1 MANDLI
7 KGMLIPIEGMHSQAS
22 ADQVETTLSGIP
34 GIFSVSADLDSG
46 NVDIEFDP
54 KSINAE
60 GISRSIGA
68 AGYKTST
75 TRIDLNISGMT
86 CAACVIHVENAIL
99 DVDGVLSASVNLATE
114 RASIGY
120 ITGTAHL
127 SKIRESVSDYG
138 YTVEG
143 VAGENAELEKERLAR
158 SGEIRDLRRK
168 VIISALLGIVIF
180 LGSFRELFPWMP
192 SALQDRYFLWIVAT
206 PVQFWIGSQ
215 FYTSAWSA
223 LKHKMANMNTLI
235 VLGTSAAYSYS
246 VLATISPGWLETDKS
261 ESKVYFD
268 TAVIII
274 TLILLGRLLEAVAK
288 RNTSEAVRKLM
299 SLQPRTARVEVHGQE
314 VDIPIEDLIYG
325 TVVIVRPGESIP
337 VDGIVLDGFSTV
349 DESMLT
355 GESIPVEKINES
367 NVFAATINMTGTFRF
382 KATNLGADTSI
393 AKIIRLVED
402 AQGSRAPI
410 QRLADLI
417 SAYFVPVVVLIAFTT
432 FVSWIF
438 AGPPPVFN
446 YALLNMVAVLVI
458 ACPCALGLATPTAI
472 MVGTGKGA
480 EHGILIRS
488 AEALEVANKVSVVVL
503 DKTGTL
509 TIGEPT
515 VTDLISIGVPDD
527 ELLFLAASAES
538 RSEHPIGKAIVLEA
552 SNRKIALREAD
563 GFIAVPGMGVEA
575 RVDGRAIL
583 LGSPSMMIQRGY
595 KLDNLKTITE
605 EFSLH
610 GKTSMIV
617 SVDREIIGAIAVADI
632 LRQESMEVVAKLRSS
647 GRQVV
652 MLTGDNVRT
661 AQAIGKSLGVDRI
674 LAEVLP
680 QDKAKE
686 IEKLKAAENGNVV
699 AMVGDGIND
708 APALV
713 QADVG
718 ISVSSGSDIA
728 IEAADITLVR
738 PGLWGVVDALALSE
752 ATMSTIKQNL
762 FWAFIYNLALI
773 PVAAGLLYLIFH
785 DGTVPQVI
793 RPFLGEFGFLNPVL
807 AAVAMALSSF
817 TVVSNS
823 LRLRK
828 WQPSLKSR

>member
-1 MANDLI
+1 M
-7 KGMLIPIEGMHSQAS
+7 
-22 ADQVETTLSGIP
+22 
-34 GIFSVSADLDSG
+34 
-46 NVDIEFDP
+46 
-54 KSINAE
+54 
-60 GISRSIGA
+60 
-68 AGYKTST
+68 
-75 TRIDLNISGMT
+75 
-86 CAACVIHVENAIL
+86 
-99 DVDGVLSASVNLATE
+99 
-114 RASIGY
+114 
-120 ITGTAHL
+120 
-127 SKIRESVSDYG
+127 
-138 YTVEG
+138 
-143 VAGENAELEKERLAR
+143 
-158 SGEIRDLRRK
+158 
-168 VIISALLGIVIF
+168 
-180 LGSFRELFPWMP
+180 
-192 SALQDRYFLWIVAT
+192 
-206 PVQFWIGSQ
+206 
-215 FYTSAWSA
+215 
-223 LKHKMANMNTLI
+223 
-235 VLGTSAAYSYS
+235 
-246 VLATISPGWLETDKS
+246 
-261 ESKVYFD
+261 
-268 TAVIII
+268 
-274 TLILLGRLLEAVAK
+274 
-288 RNTSEAVRKLM
+288 
-299 SLQPRTARVEVHGQE
+299 
-314 VDIPIEDLIYG
+314 DIPIEDLIYG

-337 VDGIVLDGFSTV
+337 ADGIVLDGFSTV

-410 QRLADLI
+410 QRFADLI

-538 RSEHPIGKAIVLEA
+538 RSEHPIAKAIVLEA

-595 KLDNLKTITE
+595 KLDNLKSITE

-617 SVDREIIGAIAVADI
+617 SVNGEIIGAIAVADI

-828 WQPSLKSR
+828 WQPSLKSL